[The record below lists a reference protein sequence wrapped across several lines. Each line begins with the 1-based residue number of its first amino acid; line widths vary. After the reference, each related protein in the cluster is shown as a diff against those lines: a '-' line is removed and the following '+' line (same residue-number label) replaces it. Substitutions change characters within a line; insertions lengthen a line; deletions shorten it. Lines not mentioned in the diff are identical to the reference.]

1 MAVIDDKLFIT
12 KDDFDKFRDVTEQL
26 DVERANASILEAQ
39 VSDLIQFLGAALYS
53 KLQDD
58 FTAPSTWATTKYE
71 NLFNGIKYTPQ
82 GEKFVVI
89 YHGLQPMLTLFS
101 YSRYLD
107 NAQLSISRI
116 GPVTYIEEDVSE
128 APTQPQ
134 IKTKVIGAK
143 AMAVRYQEEALKF
156 IETKLTDYP
165 EWDNPF
171 IKNKAFNLFKIEK
184 TRTWHS

>member
-26 DVERANASILEAQ
+26 DIERANASILEAQ
-39 VSDLIQFLGAALYS
+39 VSDLIQFTGEALYNT
-53 KLQDD
+53 LQDD
-58 FTAPSTWATTKYE
+58 FTSPATWLTPIYE
-71 NLFNGIKYTPQ
+71 DLFNGVVYKPQ
-82 GEKFVVI
+82 GEKFDVI
-89 YHGLQPMLTLFS
+89 YHGLQPMLTLFA

-116 GPVTYIEEDVSE
+116 GPVTYIEEDVSD

-143 AMAVRYQEEALKF
+143 AMAVRYQEEALTF
-156 IETKLTDYP
+156 LETNKTDYP
-165 EWDNPF
+165 EWENPF
-171 IKNKAFNLFKIEK
+171 IKNKAFNFIKL
-184 TRTWHS
+184 